1 MKGSQFRKVMKE
13 SGLDDHP
20 AVIRVFG
27 GSVKKVL
34 AANRGKAP
42 GLSAIEMVERFA
54 LATGAQTV
62 RRLSADE
69 GDAAAQLLI
78 VQIRPAVTPTSAP
91 LEWQHKTG

>member
-1 MKGSQFRKVMKE
+1 LPQVGSVPARGGPAHERERWGETERLLQLAIEGGGSVKGSQFRKVMKE

-42 GLSAIEMVERFA
+42 GLSAIEMV
-54 LATGAQTV
+54 
-62 RRLSADE
+62 
-69 GDAAAQLLI
+69 
-78 VQIRPAVTPTSAP
+78 
-91 LEWQHKTG
+91 

>member
-42 GLSAIEMVERFA
+42 GLSAIEMV
-54 LATGAQTV
+54 
-62 RRLSADE
+62 
-69 GDAAAQLLI
+69 
-78 VQIRPAVTPTSAP
+78 
-91 LEWQHKTG
+91 